1 MTGLRELDGLPAD
14 ILDLPAEAL
23 HRHLGGPVLIHL
35 PGRREPALFVSV
47 LMHGN
52 ETTGWDAVRELL
64 RAYVHDGAIGQLPR
78 SMSLFIGNTAAA
90 AQGLRHLADQPDYNR
105 VWPGSETA
113 ETPEHGLMALVVER
127 MASRGIFASVD
138 VHNNTGLNPH
148 YACVNVIDDR
158 YLHLAAMFGRTVV
171 YFVRPRGVA
180 SMAMAR
186 LGPSV
191 TLECG
196 KVGQVHGTDHARD
209 YLEACLR
216 LSEHPAHPV
225 APHDVDLYHTVATV
239 KVPAE
244 VDFGFG
250 EHGADLRL
258 SDDLERL
265 NFREVPAGTAFARVC
280 SLRRPLLEVRSE
292 HNADVFD
299 RYFVL
304 EDGQLRLR
312 CSVMPSMLTLDERVI
327 RQDCLCYLMERY
339 DEHLGDG
346 R

>member
-1 MTGLRELDGLPAD
+1 
-14 ILDLPAEAL
+14 
-23 HRHLGGPVLIHL
+23 
-35 PGRREPALFVSV
+35 
-47 LMHGN
+47 
-52 ETTGWDAVRELL
+52 
-64 RAYVHDGAIGQLPR
+64 
-78 SMSLFIGNTAAA
+78 
-90 AQGLRHLADQPDYNR
+90 
-105 VWPGSETA
+105 
-113 ETPEHGLMALVVER
+113 
-127 MASRGIFASVD
+127 
-138 VHNNTGLNPH
+138 
-148 YACVNVIDDR
+148 
-158 YLHLAAMFGRTVV
+158 
-171 YFVRPRGVA
+171 
-180 SMAMAR
+180 
-186 LGPSV
+186 V